1 MATRKKSSSSPTDDM
16 VQTLLHL
23 QSQVKLFHW
32 QTKSF
37 AEHKA
42 TDELVDSLASHIDAF
57 METYMGK
64 YGRVK
69 ARGSTRPLQNYSAAA
84 LRTYV
89 QRATQY
95 LTRTL
100 PHKLNAAYDSDLLNI
115 RDEILGDLNKTL
127 YLFTLT

>member
-1 MATRKKSSSSPTDDM
+1 MATRRRNGASDDL
-16 VQTLLHL
+16 VQTFLHM

-42 TDELVDSLASHIDAF
+42 TDELVSSLADHIDAF
-57 METYMGK
+57 IETYMGK

-69 ARGSTRPLQNYSAAA
+69 VRGSSRPLQNYSPAA
-84 LRTYV
+84 LRSYV
-89 QRATQY
+89 HRCTQY
-95 LTRTL
+95 LAKTL

-127 YLFTLT
+127 YLFTLA